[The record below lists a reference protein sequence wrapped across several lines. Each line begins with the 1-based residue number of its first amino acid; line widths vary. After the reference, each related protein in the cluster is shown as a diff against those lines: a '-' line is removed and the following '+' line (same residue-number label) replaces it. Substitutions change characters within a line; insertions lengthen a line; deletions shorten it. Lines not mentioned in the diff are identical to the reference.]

1 MPNAPPRTPNAAPQA
16 QDAAGQTP
24 DSSSI
29 VETERRRWARELHD
43 DALGALDRL
52 HVLLCQALRA
62 HDVQTAQ
69 AATREALGVVE
80 QELVN
85 LRSIAAELDC
95 CAGGK
100 HPAIPDNLHRGANH
114 R

>member
-1 MPNAPPRTPNAAPQA
+1 M
-16 QDAAGQTP
+16 
-24 DSSSI
+24 
-29 VETERRRWARELHD
+29 ETERRRWARELHD
-43 DALGALDRL
+43 DALGTLDGL
-52 HVLLCQALRA
+52 HVLLCQALRT
-62 HDVQTAQ
+62 HDAQTAQ

-95 CAGGK
+95 CAGEE
-100 HPAIPDNLHRGANH
+100 HPAAPDNLRRGEPPMTDSALLPSTLALD